1 MRIRDFQQIL
11 GKFTNNEKG
20 TIISDCPIYIETMDG
35 HLEAVRRV
43 ELQETKL
50 FNSPEP
56 KRIVL
61 KAESLKIFKSP
72 TYKQS

>member
-50 FNSPEP
+50 INSPEP
-56 KRIVL
+56 KENSI
-61 KAESLKIFKSP
+61 KNGEFKNI
-72 TYKQS
+72 

>member
-1 MRIRDFQQIL
+1 
-11 GKFTNNEKG
+11 
-20 TIISDCPIYIETMDG
+20 MDG

-50 FNSPEP
+50 INSPEP

>member
-20 TIISDCPIYIETMDG
+20 TIISDCPIYIETQDG

-43 ELQETKL
+43 ELQETITDL
-50 FNSPEP
+50 
-56 KRIVL
+56 
-61 KAESLKIFKSP
+61 
-72 TYKQS
+72 